1 MVTIRI
7 LNIVS
12 RQADEIVRGMAKA
25 FGPKLLYLGRLA
37 GMKDGASVYTDYALY
52 RFKNGTVRKIA
63 LDAEAIDELQDFLDG
78 LERLK
83 MIVQDLSDDERQQ
96 LMVAK
101 EWLDE
106 ALVEERD
113 DSETGDDFETLLVQ
127 SLSEDDTGLPEEIRD
142 AVKDVVLDLTKTT
155 VKDLAQ
161 AAARKEVG
169 LVD

>member
-1 MVTIRI
+1 
-7 LNIVS
+7 
-12 RQADEIVRGMAKA
+12 MAKA
-25 FGPKLLYLGRLA
+25 FGSKSLYLGRLA

-52 RFKNGTVRKIA
+52 RFKNGTVLRTA

-106 ALVEERD
+106 ELVEERD
-113 DSETGDDFETLLVQ
+113 DSEEDDDLETLLVR
-127 SLSEDDTGLPEEIRD
+127 SLSEDDDGGLPEEIRD
-142 AVKDVVLDLTKTT
+142 AVKDVVLDLTEST
-155 VKDLAQ
+155 VKNIAQ